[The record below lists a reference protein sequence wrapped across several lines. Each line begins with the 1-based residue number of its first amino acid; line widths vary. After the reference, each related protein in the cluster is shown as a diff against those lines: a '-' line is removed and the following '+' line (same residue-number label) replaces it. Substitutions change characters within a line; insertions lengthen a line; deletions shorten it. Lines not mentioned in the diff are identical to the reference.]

1 MSNEFFDSEIVKES
15 LDEIRELQEIVQGD
29 LIAQWYYGNDYEG
42 DDDQLDLL
50 EELLE
55 KQQLMYVRC
64 KLSKDP
70 DAKMVADNM
79 AQQLKT
85 MGMPRGTTVEKM
97 FENLR
102 GAVKNLR
109 ETLDN

>member
-1 MSNEFFDSEIVKES
+1 MSNEFFDSEIVKET
-15 LDEIRELQEIVQGD
+15 LEEIRELQEIGQGD
-29 LIAQWYYGNDYEG
+29 LISQWYYGEDYEG
-42 DDDQLDLL
+42 DDDQLDVL

-79 AQQLKT
+79 VKQLKT
-85 MGMPRGTTVEKM
+85 MGMPRDTTVEKM
-97 FENLR
+97 FDNLK
-102 GAVKNLR
+102 GAVKNLKN
-109 ETLDN
+109 TLDN

>member
-1 MSNEFFDSEIVKES
+1 MSNEFFDSEIVKET
-15 LDEIRELQEIVQGD
+15 LEENRELQGIVQGD
-29 LIAQWYYGNDYEG
+29 LIAQWYYGGDYEG
-42 DDDQLDLL
+42 QGDQLDVL

-70 DAKMVADNM
+70 DAKLIADSM
-79 AQQLKT
+79 ADQLKL

-97 FENLR
+97 FENLK

>member
-1 MSNEFFDSEIVKES
+1 MSHEFFDSEIVKES

-29 LIAQWYYGNDYEG
+29 LIAQWYYGSDYEG
-42 DDDQLDLL
+42 DDEQLDVL

-70 DAKMVADNM
+70 DAKLIADSM
-79 AQQLKT
+79 ADQLKL

-97 FENLR
+97 FENLK

>member
-1 MSNEFFDSEIVKES
+1 MSHEFFDSEIVKES

-29 LIAQWYYGNDYEG
+29 LIAQWYYGSDYEG
-42 DDDQLDLL
+42 DDEQLDVL

-70 DAKMVADNM
+70 DAKMVADSM
-79 AQQLKT
+79 AEQLKT

>member
-1 MSNEFFDSEIVKES
+1 MSNEFFDSDIVKES
-15 LDEIRELQEIVQGD
+15 LEEIRELQEIVQGD
-29 LIAQWYYGNDYEG
+29 LIAQWYYGGDYEG
-42 DDDQLDLL
+42 QGDQLDVL

-70 DAKMVADNM
+70 DAKLIADSM
-79 AQQLKT
+79 ADQLKL

-97 FENLR
+97 FENLK

>member
-1 MSNEFFDSEIVKES
+1 MSHEFFDSEIVKES
-15 LDEIRELQEIVQGD
+15 LDEIRELQGIVQGD
-29 LIAQWYYGNDYEG
+29 LIAQWYYGSDYEG
-42 DDDQLDLL
+42 DDEQLDVL

-79 AQQLKT
+79 TDQLKK

-97 FENLR
+97 FENLK
-102 GAVKNLR
+102 GAVKNLK

>member
-1 MSNEFFDSEIVKES
+1 MSKQFFDSEIVKES
-15 LDEIRELQEIVQGD
+15 LEDIRELQEIVQGD
-29 LIAQWYYGNDYEG
+29 LIAQWYYGGDYEG
-42 DDDQLDLL
+42 QGDQLDVL

-70 DAKMVADNM
+70 DAKLIADSM
-79 AQQLKT
+79 ADQLKL

-97 FENLR
+97 FENLK
-102 GAVKNLR
+102 GAVKKLR

>member
-1 MSNEFFDSEIVKES
+1 
-15 LDEIRELQEIVQGD
+15 
-29 LIAQWYYGNDYEG
+29 
-42 DDDQLDLL
+42 
-50 EELLE
+50 
-55 KQQLMYVRC
+55 MYVRC

-79 AQQLKT
+79 VKQLKT

-97 FENLR
+97 FENLK
-102 GAVKNLR
+102 GAVKNLK

>member
-1 MSNEFFDSEIVKES
+1 MSKQFFDSEIVKES
-15 LDEIRELQEIVQGD
+15 LEDIRELQEIVQGD
-29 LIAQWYYGNDYEG
+29 LIAQWYYGGDYEG
-42 DDDQLDLL
+42 QGDQLDVL

-70 DAKMVADNM
+70 DAKLIADSM
-79 AQQLKT
+79 ADQLKL

-97 FENLR
+97 FENLK